1 LLEFL
6 NSKTFVG
13 HSGLVVTDEMRILI
27 SATAIQLTFGLDNY
41 KLSSLHTINIFP
53 TTFYS
58 QLFKTSFKGLTSRN
72 GVMSISW
79 QHFVSGNAID
89 NDKLNL
95 GLHEFA
101 HALIIDLH
109 DKNKFNN
116 HFSNYLNT
124 WKKET
129 TYDFHKLK
137 ANRSPF
143 LRAYGGTSMHEFFSV
158 CIEHFFEQPFEFEK
172 QLPYLYGQT
181 AILLNQDIGNSGD
194 DFKLK
199 KGYNYLS
206 KPVEK
211 VKLLSDGNSTYN
223 NSKAPE
229 NPKFER
235 FVRAKGLYLAMALTV
250 LGFVGIPILFWFA
263 AITVIEMG
271 TLLLLLFFCGT
282 LGLLQWKYVKHHIDM
297 AYHQF
302 AMYAYVGFGITLL
315 NLLFFINY
323 SITINS
329 YSKKYEILRAGYY
342 SQFVIKGDDINR
354 ALERNLNSY
363 IKDYIYS
370 DQLTRNVTISF
381 DTGLLGFDVVKKCEF
396 N

>member
-1 LLEFL
+1 
-6 NSKTFVG
+6 
-13 HSGLVVTDEMRILI
+13 
-27 SATAIQLTFGLDNY
+27 
-41 KLSSLHTINIFP
+41 
-53 TTFYS
+53 
-58 QLFKTSFKGLTSRN
+58 
-72 GVMSISW
+72 MSISW
-79 QHFVSGNAID
+79 QHFVAGNAIE

-101 HALIIDLH
+101 HMLVIDLH

-129 TYDFHKLK
+129 THEFHKLK
-137 ANRSPF
+137 AGRSSF
-143 LRAYGGTSMHEFFSV
+143 LRAYGGTNMHEFFSV
-158 CIEHFFEQPFEFEK
+158 CIEHFFELPFEFEK

-181 AILLNQDIGNSGD
+181 ALLLNQDIANADD

-206 KPVEK
+206 KPIEK
-211 VKLLSDGNSTYN
+211 IKLLSAGSSTYTN
-223 NSKAPE
+223 TKAPE
-229 NPKFER
+229 NITDSKFDHFIR
-235 FVRAKGLYLAMALTV
+235 TKGLYFAMALTV
-250 LGFVGIPILFWFA
+250 LGFIGIPILFWFA

-282 LGLLQWKYVKHHIDM
+282 LGLLQWKYVKNHIDM

-315 NLLFFINY
+315 NLLLFINY

-329 YSKKYEILRAGYY
+329 YSKKYEIFRAGYY
-342 SQFVIKGDDINR
+342 SQFVIKGDNINR

-363 IKDYIYS
+363 IKDNMYS
-370 DQLTRNVTISF
+370 DQLTKDVTISF
-381 DTGLLGFDVVKKCEF
+381 DTGLLGFDVVKKCDF
-396 N
+396 D